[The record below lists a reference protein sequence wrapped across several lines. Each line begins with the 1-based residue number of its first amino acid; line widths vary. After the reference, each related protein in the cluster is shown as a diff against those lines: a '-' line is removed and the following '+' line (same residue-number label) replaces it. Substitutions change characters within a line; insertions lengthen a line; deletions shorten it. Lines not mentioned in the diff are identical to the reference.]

1 MKELLLAIL
10 IMTPFTNTNI
20 ISHHQAIATNI
31 NVAEPTEVKQGYNQE
46 YNIIFKTMKK
56 EMNAAP
62 NTGNVN
68 LDFVLEMIPHHEGGI
83 NMAKAIVKYGSDPEV
98 KKIAE
103 NIITSQSAQ
112 IPIMEELKTKFEKE
126 KPSSKADSKKYI
138 KEYNKVKNTMFKKME
153 DVIITDNV
161 DVNFLQE
168 MIYHHEGAIGMAN
181 NILKYTTD
189 PELKKLAEDIVST
202 QSKGVEEMKS
212 LLRNL

>member
-83 NMAKAIVKYGSDPEV
+83 NMAKAIVKYGSNPEV